1 MIEYELD
8 HICSYT
14 ADLANPPEVIGPVA
28 EGIRANF
35 YVTAGDVTGPR
46 IQGKLRPV
54 GGDWLTVRRDGVAV
68 LDVRGTIETNDG
80 ALILVTYHGGI
91 DAGESGY
98 DDFANG
104 TLSPVMP
111 IRVAPRFTTAHP
123 DYLWLN
129 RLQCLGIG
137 QTDLENSRV
146 MYDVY
151 AVR

>member
-1 MIEYELD
+1 MIDYELE

-14 ADLANPPEVIGPVA
+14 ADLATPPEVIGPVA

-35 YVTAGDVTGPR
+35 YVTAGEVTGPR
-46 IQGKLRPV
+46 IQGKFRPV
-54 GGDWLTVRRDGVAV
+54 GGDWLTVRRDGVAA
-68 LDVRGTIETNDG
+68 LDVRATIETTDG
-80 ALILVTYHGGI
+80 ALILVTYQGVI
-91 DAGESGY
+91 DAGETGY

-104 TLSPVMP
+104 TISPVMP
-111 IRVAPRFTTAHP
+111 IRVTPRFTTSHQ

-151 AVR
+151 AVH

>member
-68 LDVRGTIETNDG
+68 LDVRATIETNDG
-80 ALILVTYHGGI
+80 ALILVTYHGVI

-104 TLSPVMP
+104 AISPVMP

-123 DYLWLN
+123 DDLWLN